1 MADEIEVKP
10 TPTPTPQL
18 EFDAT
23 RNLAEWLA
31 TQQVSLAF
39 TTYQTGKLFFVGL
52 QDNGRLSIYERTFN
66 RCMRLCT
73 DEAAEVL
80 YMSSLFQ
87 MWRLCPG
94 LQKRLGL

>member
-10 TPTPTPQL
+10 SPTPQL

-66 RCMRLCT
+66 CCMGLCT